1 MSVNIVTSYMLIIQ
15 TYKWS
20 REKDWNRKF

>member
-1 MSVNIVTSYMLIIQ
+1 MSANILTSYTSVIQ

-20 REKDWNRKF
+20 REKGWNRKF